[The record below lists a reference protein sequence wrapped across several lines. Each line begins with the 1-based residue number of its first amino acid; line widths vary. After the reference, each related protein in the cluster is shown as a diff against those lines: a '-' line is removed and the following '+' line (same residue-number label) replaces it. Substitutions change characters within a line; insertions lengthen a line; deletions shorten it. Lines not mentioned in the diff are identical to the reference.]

1 MQRVMRDSIMGNS
14 GRHQLEYSSCR
25 VKVGVRPT
33 LVGVQQSGGEQQQ
46 PSSSTSSS
54 TSRRIV
60 VRRMESKVG
69 VPCQAQQQHND
80 SQSGQS
86 AGAPQAEGGSTK
98 FSVLFIIFVKKSRK
112 LTSQLNLERK
122 MSQSLLQRR
131 LLQPCRCPTS
141 TIDHLVE
148 ISILGFQQG
157 LELKQIYLQIERKKY
172 SQRSCTWLLFD
183 ETMSLSEHV

>member
-1 MQRVMRDSIMGNS
+1 M
-14 GRHQLEYSSCR
+14 
-25 VKVGVRPT
+25 GVRPT

-54 TSRRIV
+54 SRRIV

-98 FSVLFIIFVKKSRK
+98 FSVLFIIFVKKK
-112 LTSQLNLERK
+112 AETFQLNLETK

-131 LLQPCRCPTS
+131 LLQPCRCHTS

-172 SQRSCTWLLFD
+172 CQRGCTWLLFD